1 MLDGTRPDGSVSRG
15 TTIQQ
20 QEEKKNE
27 INTDDNRSRLL
38 HALNKISTAATGDF
52 ELKLAQS
59 LDVVR
64 RALDDFGGE
73 TGRGLA
79 ISFNGGKDACV
90 VLYLLLF
97 VLAERDELWRL
108 KSSASKHIPVVY
120 FEKEEFPEIDAF
132 MHQVSETYRFEFQ
145 RYSKSYKDG
154 MQDLVE
160 SHGIKAV
167 IMGQRRGDPW
177 TEDMEWFTASTPG
190 WAEFTRVNPAL
201 EWKFCH
207 VWRLLRG
214 SGLPYCVLY
223 DQGYT
228 SLGERGD
235 TAKNE
240 ALRLPD
246 GTYRPAYELAEEEEY
261 LERSPRTPTPG
272 SPRSPSRASPPGE
285 RNDGSGVHEGNKRF
299 SSWDEEWDSSAGAA
313 QDGPAVATADGGGQQ
328 ILDGETARSDESVG
342 DVKAL
347 GIGGR
352 SSATSDTGACL
363 PPPVKER
370 GEGSLAGWVGSLL
383 PVTTIAL
390 ALLAA
395 AVGVRSTSGSSSR
408 GGVHDNSAP
417 HKGD

>member
-1 MLDGTRPDGSVSRG
+1 MDTSNNTTRHDR
-15 TTIQQ
+15 
-20 QEEKKNE
+20 
-27 INTDDNRSRLL
+27 
-38 HALNKISTAATGDF
+38 
-52 ELKLAQS
+52 
-59 LDVVR
+59 
-64 RALDDFGGE
+64 
-73 TGRGLA
+73 
-79 ISFNGGKDACV
+79 
-90 VLYLLLF
+90 
-97 VLAERDELWRL
+97 
-108 KSSASKHIPVVY
+108 
-120 FEKEEFPEIDAF
+120 
-132 MHQVSETYRFEFQ
+132 
-145 RYSKSYKDG
+145 
-154 MQDLVE
+154 
-160 SHGIKAV
+160 
-167 IMGQRRGDPW
+167 
-177 TEDMEWFTASTPG
+177 
-190 WAEFTRVNPAL
+190 
-201 EWKFCH
+201 
-207 VWRLLRG
+207 
-214 SGLPYCVLY
+214 
-223 DQGYT
+223 YT

-272 SPRSPSRASPPGE
+272 SPRSPSCASPPGE
-285 RNDGSGVHEGNKRF
+285 RNDGSGGHEGNKRF
-299 SSWDEEWDSSAGAA
+299 SSWDEEWDSSAGTA

-328 ILDGETARSDESVG
+328 ILDGETASSDESVG
-342 DVKAL
+342 DGKAL

-417 HKGD
+417 RKGD